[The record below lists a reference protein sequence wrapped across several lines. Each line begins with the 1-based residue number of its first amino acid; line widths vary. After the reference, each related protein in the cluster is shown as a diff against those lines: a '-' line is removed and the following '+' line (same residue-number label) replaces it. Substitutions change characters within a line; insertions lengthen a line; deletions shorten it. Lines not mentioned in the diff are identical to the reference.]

1 MRTALISDLHLGTRF
16 GSDLLRRPGVR
27 ARLFARLAEADRVV
41 LLGDAL
47 ELRQGP
53 VGEAL
58 EAAAPFLFELGQAL
72 AGRPL
77 VVVPG
82 NHDHQLAA
90 GLLARARLRENG
102 GSLGLEERARAE
114 EGEPL
119 ATFARHL
126 GPSVDLTLAYPGVW
140 LRPDVYA
147 THGHYLDAH
156 LTVPRIECLA
166 VAGVRRLVGLPRGA
180 EEGPADYER
189 VLSPVYAL
197 AYELAQAASEGGAKA
212 TTNISARVWRRLDA
226 RSAGGRR
233 DLVGRALGSVGL
245 PAAVGALNA
254 LGLGP
259 FSAELTGDELR
270 RAGLAAMEA
279 VTERLVPGARHVIF
293 GHTHRPG
300 PLDGEG
306 GFELASGGGLTNCG
320 SWIHD
325 PALGDPPQP
334 ENPYYPGVVVW
345 LEEAGPPGL
354 ERVLEP
360 ADLDPS
366 EGEGA

>member
-16 GSDLLRRPGVR
+16 ESDILRRPGVR
-27 ARLFARLAEADRVV
+27 ARLFAQLAEADRVV

-58 EAAAPFLFELGQAL
+58 EAAAPFLSELGRVL

-90 GLLARARLRENG
+90 GLLARARLREDG
-102 GSLGLEERARAE
+102 GGLGLEERTRAE
-114 EGEPL
+114 EVEPL

-126 GPSVDLTLAYPGVW
+126 GPGADLTLAYPGVW

-166 VAGVRRLVGLPRGA
+166 VAGVRRLVGPRRGA
-180 EEGPADYER
+180 EERPTDYER

-197 AYELAQAASEGGAKA
+197 AYELAQAASEEGAKA
-212 TTNISARVWRRLDA
+212 TTDLSARVWRRLDA
-226 RSAGGRR
+226 RSANGRR
-233 DLVGRALGSVGL
+233 DLGGRLLGSVGL

-259 FSAELTGDELR
+259 FSAELTGEELR
-270 RAGLAAMEA
+270 RAGLEAMGA
-279 VTERLVPGARHVIF
+279 VVERLVPDAGHVIF

-300 PLDGEG
+300 PLDGEH
-306 GFELASGGGLTNCG
+306 GFALTSGARLTNCG

-325 PALGDPPQP
+325 PALGGPAAL
-334 ENPYYPGVVVW
+334 ENPYHPGIVVW
-345 LEEAGPPGL
+345 LEDEGPPWI
-354 ERVLEP
+354 ERVLGSGG
-360 ADLDPS
+360 LDSS
-366 EGEGA
+366 EGDGA